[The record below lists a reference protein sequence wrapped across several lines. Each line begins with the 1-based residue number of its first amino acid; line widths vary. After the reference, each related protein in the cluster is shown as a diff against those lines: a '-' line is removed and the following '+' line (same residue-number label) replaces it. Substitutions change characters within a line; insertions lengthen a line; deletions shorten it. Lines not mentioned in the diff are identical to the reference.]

1 MRRVLSKKEKAEVEL
16 AKNQAMMEKIKKRIE
31 KQNTLI
37 KEESEDELDMK
48 VTISAKRF
56 KQYQELLAKV

>member
-37 KEESEDELDMK
+37 KEESEDELDRK